1 MSGEREPPREARCD
15 DVRLRGF
22 ASRVS
27 LERAVAW
34 VEGHAAALPVEAIP
48 VAEASGRVAA
58 VPVKA
63 PVDLPPAD
71 CAGEDGYALRSRE
84 TLGAG
89 AYNPMILA
97 IGAAGAA
104 LGPSSAMLV
113 VSGEALP
120 PGADAV
126 LSFGAAERV
135 GACLEVFGAVAE
147 GVGVELRGREVR
159 AGTALVDEARVLRP
173 QDAALLA
180 RLGVERVQVVE
191 RPRVR
196 LVVVGP
202 KRLDGL
208 HLAGDAMGPMLNAL
222 VARDGGIVDAAVLA
236 AEGRSALG
244 QAIAAPGDHD
254 VTLVVGRVGTGPDDV
269 APLALADVGELVLH
283 GVALRP
289 GGSAGLGWAGGVPVV
304 LLPGAALAC
313 LCAYE
318 LLAGRLI
325 RLQGGRDAALPHLTR
340 EAEVGRKI
348 VSAVGLVEVCQV
360 RWAAGRA
367 EPVGSPEDGGL
378 ATACRADGFVV
389 IPASLEGY
397 APGSRVTVHLYE
409 ASGAS
414 QARASGTVPGT
425 VP

>member
-1 MSGEREPPREARCD
+1 MSGEHEPAREGRCD

-34 VEGHAAALPVEAIP
+34 VESHAAALPVEAIP
-48 VAEASGRVAA
+48 VAEVSGRVAG
-58 VPVKA
+58 VPVVA

-71 CAGEDGYALRSRE
+71 CASEDGYAVRSRE

-89 AYNPMILA
+89 AYNPLLLA
-97 IGAAGAA
+97 IEAAGAA
-104 LGPSSAMLV
+104 LGPSAATLV

-135 GACLEVFGAVAE
+135 GARLEVFGGVAE
-147 GVGVELRGREVR
+147 GVGVQRRGCLVR
-159 AGTALVDEARVLRP
+159 AGTALLDRARVLRP

-196 LVVVGP
+196 LVVAGP
-202 KRLDGL
+202 KRLDGP
-208 HLAGDAMGPMLNAL
+208 HLARDAMGPMLDAL
-222 VARDGGIVDAAVLA
+222 VARDGGIIESAVLG

-254 VTLVVGRVGTGPDDV
+254 VTMVVGRTGTGPDDV

-289 GGSAGLGWAGGVPVV
+289 GGSTGLGWAGGVPVV
-304 LLPGAALAC
+304 LLPGEALAC

-318 LLAGRLI
+318 LLAGRLV

-360 RWAAGRA
+360 RWVAGRV

-378 ATACRADGFVV
+378 ATACRGDGFVV
-389 IPASLEGY
+389 IPASLEGH
-397 APGSRVTVHLYE
+397 APGTRVTVHLYE
-409 ASGAS
+409 APGAS
-414 QARASGTVPGT
+414 QALASGTVP
-425 VP
+425 

>member
-1 MSGEREPPREARCD
+1 MSGEREQAHKARCD

-22 ASRVS
+22 ASRVP

-34 VEGHAAALPVEAIP
+34 VEGHAAALPAEAIP

-58 VPVKA
+58 VPVEA
-63 PVDLPPAD
+63 PADLPPAD

-89 AYNPMILA
+89 AYNPLPFA
-97 IGAAGAA
+97 VEATGAA
-104 LGPSSAMLV
+104 LGPSAATLV
-113 VSGEALP
+113 VAGEALP

-126 LSFGAAERV
+126 LSFGAAERA
-135 GACLEVFGAVAE
+135 GARLEVYGAVAE
-147 GVGVELRGREVR
+147 GVGVERRGRDVR
-159 AGTALVDEARVLRP
+159 AGTALAERARVLRP

-180 RLGVERVQVVE
+180 RMGVDRVQVVE

-196 LVVVGP
+196 LVVAGP

-208 HLAGDAMGPMLNAL
+208 HLAGDAIGPMLSAL
-222 VARDGGIVDAAVLA
+222 VARDGGVVDTAVLG

-244 QAIAAPGDHD
+244 EAMATPGDHD
-254 VTLVVGRVGTGPDDV
+254 VTLVVGRTGTGPDDV

-304 LLPGAALAC
+304 LLPGEALAC
-313 LCAYE
+313 LCVYE

-325 RLQGGRDAALPHLTR
+325 RLQGGHDSALPHPTR

-360 RWAAGRA
+360 RWVAGRA

-389 IPASLEGY
+389 IPASLEGH
-397 APGSRVTVHLYE
+397 APGTRVTVYLY
-409 ASGAS
+409 
-414 QARASGTVPGT
+414 
-425 VP
+425 